1 MELLTSLFANLAL
14 VAVLFMF
21 AKWFIGY
28 DMRWWLRVQRGK
40 TAGSVLKKWIYLKIK
55 MPKDVFKTPAAMEVV
70 LLTLNQGLGHTPGPV
85 VPPVQFTPFYKYK
98 DDHGIKK
105 LKPAFRLFTYYK
117 NSDGLKK
124 GAAIPRWEYI
134 QVLRENFFLRYISGS
149 LRKWHSL
156 EIISDAG
163 EIYFLLVTNS
173 NYKEIFKQYCYSQ
186 YPGVEITEEEE
197 DPLNKFQYTN
207 LKNGPTG
214 LYVGGYKFKPDK
226 DHLPIKTYVDYGL
239 DKEMV
244 KEEFKIDP
252 LVVLLE
258 SMAQA
263 KKGEM
268 YWFQILMRPTIC
280 NPGDSPAFD
289 PDHPPYHWQ
298 KRTQDEID
306 KLLGKVEEKTG
317 KKVKDSHG
325 HDTDKDETMTMYKRT
340 LSMNQTEKHQVE
352 IMQRNLEKPGFDCQ
366 IRFFYWMDK
375 KVFPEGLAPNKV
387 PKGVMTVV
395 NAMKPFNK
403 PNYNEFGFETM
414 TVDLDTPFLD
424 PTGEWSE
431 GKRGWH
437 WKLAKLRAAYYQE
450 ATLVEFSWKYY
461 KMIWQ
466 QYWRTGNWKRTGGL
480 RGEISE
486 YWKAPGEY
494 HHRNADLDV
503 ILNLEELVTLWH
515 FPGKAFGNAES
526 KVSAIKA
533 DPPSNLPI

>member
-1 MELLTSLFANLAL
+1 
-14 VAVLFMF
+14 V
-21 AKWFIGY
+21 
-28 DMRWWLRVQRGK
+28 
-40 TAGSVLKKWIYLKIK
+40 
-55 MPKDVFKTPAAMEVV
+55 
-70 LLTLNQGLGHTPGPV
+70 
-85 VPPVQFTPFYKYK
+85 
-98 DDHGIKK
+98 
-105 LKPAFRLFTYYK
+105 
-117 NSDGLKK
+117 
-124 GAAIPRWEYI
+124 
-134 QVLRENFFLRYISGS
+134 
-149 LRKWHSL
+149 
-156 EIISDAG
+156 SDAG

-186 YPGVEITEEEE
+186 FPGVEISEEKE
-197 DPLNKFQYTN
+197 DPLNKFHYTN
-207 LKNGPTG
+207 LKTGPTG
-214 LYVGGYKFKPDK
+214 LYVGAYSFKDDK

-263 KKGEM
+263 KQGEM
-268 YWFQILMRPTIC
+268 YWFQILIRPTVC
-280 NPGDSPAFD
+280 NPKDSPASN
-289 PDHPPYHWQ
+289 PGHPPYYWQ

-317 KKVKDSHG
+317 KKIKDSHG
-325 HDTDKDETMTMYKRT
+325 HDTDKDETITMYKRT
-340 LSMNQTEKHQVE
+340 LSMNATEKHQVE

-375 KVFPEGLAPNKV
+375 KVFPEGLGPDKV

-431 GKRGWH
+431 GKRFWN
-437 WKLAKLRAAYYQE
+437 WKMAKLRAAYYQE
-450 ATLVEFSWKYY
+450 ATLVEFEWKYF

-466 QYWRTGNWKRTGGL
+466 QYRRTGNWKRTIGL
-480 RGEISE
+480 RTEIKE
-486 YWKAPGEY
+486 YWTAPGEY
-494 HHRNADLDV
+494 HHKGNTDM
-503 ILNLEELVTLWH
+503 ILNLEELATLWH
-515 FPGKAFGNAES
+515 FPGKVFRNSES
-526 KVSAIKA
+526 KVAAVKA